1 MEVKTDEQTLEHRQ
15 EAMNRYPLKMK
26 KMVQEIL
33 LERRIAASKRKQLSQ
48 LIIALED
55 K

>member
-15 EAMNRYPLKMK
+15 EAMNRDPLKMK
-26 KMVQEIL
+26 KMVQEI

-48 LIIALED
+48 QIIAPED

>member
-15 EAMNRYPLKMK
+15 EASYPPKMK

-48 LIIALED
+48 QIIAPED